1 MRSREKTPIENCSG
15 LIPNGPVG
23 NVIVCIVCLLSLLYS
38 SSLEKNDSVATQI
51 EYQNYNSVLHNKT
64 QVVALDSLL
73 EYLPMNWMLL
83 PAKTRK
89 SNSANDDG
97 DDDDDDE
104 TGFSSVAVHHTREAN
119 HLIFLIRCWKPAP
132 FRVLMESYD
141 STR

>member
-1 MRSREKTPIENCSG
+1 
-15 LIPNGPVG
+15 
-23 NVIVCIVCLLSLLYS
+23 
-38 SSLEKNDSVATQI
+38 
-51 EYQNYNSVLHNKT
+51 
-64 QVVALDSLL
+64 
-73 EYLPMNWMLL
+73 MNWMLL

-97 DDDDDDE
+97 DDDDDEDE

-119 HLIFLIRCWKPAP
+119 YLILIRCWKPAP